1 MSGKAGYNYTVSVST
16 SQSGTYNEIPSSNGT
31 FNRTADVLDVTDTTN
46 VGYHTRL
53 LNLLDSACSVSANWD
68 ATNTALLAVES
79 AFENSTTLWVK
90 VLPDGVAG
98 NGKKFPVVV
107 ENYSIPLDVTSSSK
121 VDVSFQG
128 AGAVIADDA

>member
-1 MSGKAGYNYTVSVST
+1 MSGQAGYNYTVSVST
-16 SQSGTYNEIPSSNGT
+16 TQSGTYNEIPSSNGT

-53 LNLLDSACSVSANWD
+53 LNLLDSACNVSANWD
-68 ATNTALLAVES
+68 AANAALLAIES
-79 AFENSTTLWVK
+79 AYENRTALWVK

-107 ENYSIPLDVTSSSK
+107 ENYSIPLDVTSSTK
-121 VDVSFQG
+121 VDISFQG
-128 AGAVIADDA
+128 AGAVVADDA

>member
-1 MSGKAGYNYTVSVST
+1 MSGNAGYNYTVSVST
-16 SQSGTYNEIPSSNGT
+16 TQSGTYNEIPSSNGT
-31 FNRTADVLDVTDTTN
+31 FSRTADVLDVTDTTN

-53 LNLLDSACSVSANWD
+53 LNLLDSACNVSANWD

-79 AFENSTTLWVK
+79 AFENRTTLWVK

-107 ENYSIPLDVTSSSK
+107 ENYSIPLDVTSSTK